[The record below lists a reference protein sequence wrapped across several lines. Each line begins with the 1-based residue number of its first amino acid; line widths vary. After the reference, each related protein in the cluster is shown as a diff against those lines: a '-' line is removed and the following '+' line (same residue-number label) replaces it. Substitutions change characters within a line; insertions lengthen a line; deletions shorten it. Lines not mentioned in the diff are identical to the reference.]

1 MTGTLE
7 TALLWARRGWPVIP
21 LHGKAPAIPGRT
33 AIVNGVE
40 QVVEGGKGYAD
51 ATTDPETIRAMWG
64 GGLGDTRPITGIGSI
79 VQPGFV
85 ILDLEPTVDP
95 ASGLN
100 GIAQARSRF
109 RGLSDPMGAESFRVR
124 TARNGFHVWWRA
136 EQVAPVDRLGTKIEL
151 LQPGRWCVLPG
162 SKIRLAD
169 GRVGEYRV
177 LPGAESPGPMP
188 EDWRAMVA
196 SLGDEL
202 AVARVERA
210 RVREEATRRVGV
222 ELDSIAAWKS
232 DRLTWDELLP
242 EWGFVPAGR
251 AAWRHPSDPH
261 GTSAAVGRDGR
272 VRVFSTT
279 AAGAVGAEQGQGYSK
294 FQVWARVRFGG
305 DGSAAAREA
314 RAERE
319 LLEPRRSRRIG

>member
-21 LHGKAPAIPGRT
+21 LVGKAPAIRG
-33 AIVNGVE
+33 G
-40 QVVEGGKGYAD
+40 EGYSD
-51 ATTDPETIRAMWG
+51 ASTDPERIRQMWREA
-64 GGLGDTRPITGIGSI
+64 DRVTGVGSI

-85 ILDLEPTVDP
+85 ILDLEPTVDRD
-95 ASGLN
+95 SGLN
-100 GIAQARSRF
+100 GLAEVRARF
-109 RGLSDPMGAESFRVR
+109 RGLSNPMRSESMKVR
-124 TARNGFHVWWRA
+124 TARGGFHVWWRG
-136 EQVAPVDRLGTKIEL
+136 EVASVDRLGAKIEL

-162 SKIRLAD
+162 SRIRLDD

-177 LPGAESPGPMP
+177 LPGATAPGPMP
-188 EDWRAMVA
+188 DDWRAMVA

-202 AVARVERA
+202 AVARAERS

-222 ELDSIAAWKS
+222 ELDSIAQWKS

-251 AAWRHPSDPH
+251 SAWRHPSDPH

-279 AAGAVGAEQGQGYSK
+279 AAGAVGVEQGQGLSK

-314 RAERE
+314 RAERD
-319 LLEPRRSRRIG
+319 LLEPRRASRRIV